1 VDRRGLTRGSSTVD
15 RVERSPIDAQITF
28 VYVDELD
35 RSAAFYGGVLGLELV
50 RDQGACL
57 IYRVAG
63 DAYLG
68 VCDHRSPE
76 PGGMILTIVTD
87 DVDTWAESV
96 ADAGHPVDGPHTNTR
111 FSLYHCF
118 VRDPDGHVVEIQ
130 RFDEPL

>member
-1 VDRRGLTRGSSTVD
+1 M
-15 RVERSPIDAQITF
+15 EMSPIDAQITF

-35 RSAAFYGGVLGLELV
+35 RSAAFYGEVLGLELV

-57 IYRVAG
+57 IYRVTG

-68 VCDHRSPE
+68 VCDHHSSE

-87 DVDTWAESV
+87 DVDRWAQRV
-96 ADAGHPVDGPHTNTR
+96 ADAGHSVDGPHTNTR
-111 FSLYHCF
+111 FGLYHCF